1 LTASERSLLGLF
13 SALWIVALLELFGLL
28 PLAAGWPLSLYGLYG
43 FGAFLGWVSGNVWV
57 HRRRR
62 VPRRTARWLLMI
74 YFFGPPSLLY
84 LARALAPAEYREAAP
99 LVPIYAFAVYAIF
112 FLVPVSFAPRPR
124 RPMEGGWRRDGGA
137 GDDTAGDGAGNN
149 GSPESGSEP

>member
-1 LTASERSLLGLF
+1 MTAFERSMLSLF

-28 PLAAGWPLSLYGLYG
+28 PLAGGWPLSLYGLYG
-43 FGAFLGWVSGNVWV
+43 FGAFLGWIAGNVWV

-62 VPRRTARWLLMI
+62 VGRRLGRWLLMV
-74 YFFGPPSLLY
+74 YFFGPPSILY
-84 LARALAPAEYREAAP
+84 LVRALAPAEYREAAP

-124 RPMEGGWRRDGGA
+124 RPLDGWRGEERGRP
-137 GDDTAGDGAGNN
+137 GDGNN
-149 GSPESGSEP
+149 GRSESGSES